1 MNKTILIIDDDERLN
16 DLLKKYFTQ
25 FNFKVTSVIHPD
37 QCFKYLKNNKP
48 DIIILDIMLP
58 DMNGFDVCRKIRELY
73 RIPIVML
80 TARGDVSDRIV
91 GLELGADDYIPK
103 PFEPRELLARIQAV
117 LRRNTQQE
125 KKDVMKFGNLTVDF
139 NKYMAYL
146 FNKDLNLTTMEF
158 EILSVFI
165 KNRGNVLNR
174 DQIMD
179 KLKGIDWVS
188 FDRSIDV
195 LISRLRQ
202 KLQDDPKN
210 PEYIKTVWGI
220 GYIFVYNEEKN
231 EK

>member
-1 MNKTILIIDDDERLN
+1 MNKTILIVDDDERLN
-16 DLLKKYFTQ
+16 DLLKKYFAQ
-25 FNFKVTSVIHPD
+25 FNFKVDCAVHPD
-37 QCFKYLKNNKP
+37 QCFKYLKNKMP

-58 DMNGFDVCRKIRELY
+58 DMNGFDVCRKIREKCKK
-73 RIPIVML
+73 IPIVML

-117 LRRNTQQE
+117 LRRRTNQSE
-125 KKDVMKFGNLTVDF
+125 IKDLTKFGNLTVDF
-139 NKYMAYL
+139 NKYTAYL
-146 FNKDLNLTTMEF
+146 FDKDLNLTTMEF

-165 KNRGNVLNR
+165 KNTGNVLNR

-179 KLKGIDWVS
+179 KIKGVDWLS

-202 KLQDDPKN
+202 KLNDDPKN

-220 GYIFVYNEEKN
+220 GYIFIGKEV
-231 EK
+231 